1 MIVGIATDHN
11 GVNEKKVLI
20 DYLNE
25 NNIKT
30 IDYSPNNTDTD
41 DYPDYAKLVA
51 ESVKK
56 GEIKLGIL
64 MCGTGIG
71 MSIAANKVKGIRA
84 AKVSNMDEARLARE
98 HNNAHIVCLSYKEDI
113 NLLKDMVLKFVTT
126 DFANDERHIRR
137 INKIGAMENDQ
148 L

>member
-84 AKVSNMDEARLARE
+84 AKVSSVDEARLAKE
-98 HNNAHIVCLSYKEDI
+98 HNNANIVCLSYKEDMDK
-113 NLLKDMVLKFVTT
+113 LKKMILTFIKTEFS
-126 DFANDERHIRR
+126 NEERHARR
-137 INKIGAMENDQ
+137 VAKIGEIENDQ
-148 L
+148 V